1 MKKLAV
7 TAIAILLPGAALA
20 HAGGRVESG
29 LAAGLMHPLGGADH
43 LLAMVAVGL
52 WAGQLG
58 GRARWALPLGFVSAM
73 LAGGALGMAGLG
85 GLAVEP
91 MILASVILL
100 GAAAALALRLPM
112 PVALAAVALFGAAH
126 GHAHG
131 AEAPAAGLVSYAA
144 GFALITTALHG
155 LGIALRVALTRAGTA
170 LGPRALGVLTAA
182 AGLALASR

>member
-1 MKKLAV
+1 MISLSLDFAPL
-7 TAIAILLPGAALA
+7 TAWW
-20 HAGGRVESG
+20 
-29 LAAGLMHPLGGADH
+29 
-43 LLAMVAVGL
+43 LLALVCLPVVALV
-52 WAGQLG
+52 A
-58 GRARWALPLGFVSAM
+58 WALVSRTR
-73 LAGGALGMAGLG
+73 GAVVRA
-85 GLAVEP
+85 
-91 MILASVILL
+91 